1 MKKNLPSA
9 AALPVRRL
17 KISRQAGH
25 AAPASIGPR
34 PRLVRLDALRG
45 LAVALMVAHH
55 FLYDLVWLWDA
66 PPWLFWNPVFDVLH
80 DLFVGVFV
88 GLSGICCRFSRSN
101 LRRGVQLLACAM
113 VITAVSAVVDR
124 PVLFGILHLLAFC
137 MLFYGLVGRWTDRLP
152 LPVHAAA
159 FLLSLLWLRTTA
171 LRSPLLWFLGVPW
184 PALQSADYFPIF
196 PWLFLFTAGARL
208 GGTLLRWQFAARRA
222 GPLAR
227 VGRHAL
233 PLYLLHQ
240 PVLLGLLTLLLQ
252 VKEWF
257 LKL

>member
-1 MKKNLPSA
+1 MKKTVSAA
-9 AALPVRRL
+9 AALPVRR
-17 KISRQAGH
+17 IGIHRRAGR
-25 AAPASIGPR
+25 AVPASIGPR
-34 PRLVRLDALRG
+34 PRLARLDALRG
-45 LAVALMVAHH
+45 LAVVLMVAHH
-55 FLYDLVWLWDA
+55 FLYDLVWLWAA
-66 PPWLFWNPVFDVLH
+66 PPWLFWNPVFNVLH
-80 DLFVGVFV
+80 NLFGGVFV

-101 LRRGVQLLACAM
+101 LRRGIQLLSCAM
-113 VITAVSAVVDR
+113 AVTAVSAAAGR

-137 MLFYGLVGRWTDRLP
+137 MLFYSLAGRWTDHLP

-171 LRSPLLWFLGVPW
+171 LRSPLLWFLGAPW
-184 PALQSADYFPIF
+184 PALRSADYFPIF

-208 GGTLLRWQFAARRA
+208 GGALLRWQFAARRA
-222 GPLAR
+222 GPLAC

-240 PVLLGLLTLLLQ
+240 PVLLGALTLLLQ